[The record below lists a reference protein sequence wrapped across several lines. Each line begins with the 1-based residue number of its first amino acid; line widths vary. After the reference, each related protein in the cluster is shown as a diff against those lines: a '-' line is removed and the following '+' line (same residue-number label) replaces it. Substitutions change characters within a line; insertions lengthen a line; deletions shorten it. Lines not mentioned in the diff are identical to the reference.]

1 MTKAAMNK
9 AEQDFFWEKLTSAA
23 LQIMLSKSDQRTTSL
38 MISQENMEFIA
49 HRFVPS
55 TAHLQYPIMVAK
67 IMDVVVYTSPFVSDQ
82 EIAQLKHFSV
92 LDF

>member
-1 MTKAAMNK
+1 MTK
-9 AEQDFFWEKLTSAA
+9 AEQDFFWKKLTSAA

-38 MISQENMEFIA
+38 MISQENMKFIA

-55 TAHLQYPIMVAK
+55 TAHLQYPMVAK